1 MGDKLLILFKEEFF
15 PSLLEVAK
23 YISDKLE
30 LEAVVYCLH
39 CEESKLSEIKG
50 ILESLNFS
58 ARLELADL
66 DPEEV
71 LEQERPYLTLLPK
84 FEVNPIAHAFK
95 RPWSEKLVM
104 ETENVNLLLLK
115 VENPR
120 LKKALLYVDR
130 DNCSENY
137 IRNAYKFL
145 TSLGADFKFTTIF
158 DEKYFELLIKKEHPE
173 TEAKEI
179 LGRMFEDYI
188 SAVREKIKKAL
199 NLEHVDIL
207 PLKGEERKSLPYFAK
222 FHNYDLLVI
231 SQAIQDR
238 DEVIQNSE
246 TSLAIFKN

>member
-1 MGDKLLILFKEEFF
+1 LLILFKEKFF

-23 YISDKLE
+23 HISNRLG
-30 LEAVVYCLH
+30 LEAVVYCLQ
-39 CEESKLSEIKG
+39 CEESKLSELKEV
-50 ILESLNFS
+50 LEGLNFA
-58 ARLELADL
+58 ARLELSDL

-84 FEVNPIAHAFK
+84 FEINPIAHTFK
-95 RPWSEKLVM
+95 KPWSEKLAIDV
-104 ETENVNLLLLK
+104 ENGNLLLLRS
-115 VENPR
+115 ENSR
-120 LKKALLYVDR
+120 LKNALLYVDR

-137 IRNAYKFL
+137 IRNAYNFL
-145 TSLGADFKFTTIF
+145 TALGVEFKFTTIF
-158 DEKYFELLIKKEHPE
+158 DERYYEFLIKKEHPE

-179 LGRMFEDYI
+179 LGGMFEDYI
-188 SAVREKIKKAL
+188 AAVREKIKKAL
-199 NLEHVDIL
+199 NLEQVEIL

-246 TSLAIFKN
+246 TSLAIFEN